1 MEEYLYILAGIAY
14 LAYSFYSASK
24 KKKAKRAVN
33 ENQPYENVSEKETDF
48 NLEKLFGIDSLKKE
62 IEELPYEMMGVEIE
76 KTFEQEQPFEQEQVY
91 EEVKQPIVDEV
102 KAVQMKYS
110 ENVVQQIEVEEEE
123 EIIEEK
129 EQLDLRAAIIYS
141 EILNPPYI
149 QK

>member
-24 KKKAKRAVN
+24 KKKAKRLVN
-33 ENQPYENVSEKETDF
+33 KNQPYENVSEKETDF
-48 NLEKLFGIDSLKKE
+48 DLEKLFGIDSLKKE

>member
-24 KKKAKRAVN
+24 KKKAKRSVN

-48 NLEKLFGIDSLKKE
+48 DLEKLFGVDSLKRE

-110 ENVVQQIEVEEEE
+110 ENVVQQIVVEEEE

>member
-14 LAYSFYSASK
+14 LAYSFYSSSK
-24 KKKAKRAVN
+24 KKKAKRPVN